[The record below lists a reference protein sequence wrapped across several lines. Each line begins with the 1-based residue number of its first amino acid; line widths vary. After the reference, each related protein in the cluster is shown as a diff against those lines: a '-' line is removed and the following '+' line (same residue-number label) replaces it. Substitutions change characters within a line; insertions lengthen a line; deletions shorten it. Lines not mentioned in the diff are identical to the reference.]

1 MSAQVIE
8 AKLEAESRA
17 FQKLQKDLTKAVE
30 SRQQLDSQ
38 RQENEL
44 VKKEFDLLEN
54 SSGIYKLVGPVLV
67 KQDRTE
73 AFTNVKNRLD
83 LINAEIKRV
92 EAQLQDLTQKSEKK
106 RTEIMQL
113 QSQFQELRA
122 K

>member
-44 VKKEFDLLEN
+44 VKKEFDLLD
-54 SSGIYKLVGPVLV
+54 SSSSIYKLVGPVLV
-67 KQDRTE
+67 KQERTE
-73 AFTNVKNRLD
+73 AFANVKNRLD

>member
-1 MSAQVIE
+1 MSLQVIE

-44 VKKEFDLLEN
+44 VKKEFDLLDESN
-54 SSGIYKLVGPVLV
+54 SIYKLVGPVLV

-106 RTEIMQL
+106 KGEIMQL
-113 QSQFQELRA
+113 QSQFQELRE

>member
-1 MSAQVIE
+1 MSAQALE
-8 AKLEAESRA
+8 AKLEVESKA
-17 FQKLQKDLTKAVE
+17 FQQIQKDLTKAIE

-44 VKKEFDLLEN
+44 VKGEFDLLDE
-54 SSGIYKLVGPVLV
+54 SAGIFKLVGPVLV

-83 LINAEIKRV
+83 LISAEIKRV
-92 EAQLQDLTQKSEKK
+92 EAQLQDLNQKSEKK
-106 RTEIMQL
+106 KTEIMQL

-122 K
+122 N

>member
-1 MSAQVIE
+1 LITCQN
-8 AKLEAESRA
+8 L
-17 FQKLQKDLTKAVE
+17 DLTKAVE

-44 VKKEFDLLEN
+44 VKKEFDLLDESN
-54 SSGIYKLVGPVLV
+54 SIYKLVGPVLV

-106 RTEIMQL
+106 KGEIMQL
-113 QSQFQELRA
+113 QSQFQELRE